1 MHQGYDLVRALA
13 IVLGVGA
20 VASIVSHRLRQPVVL
35 GYLLAG
41 VMIGPHV
48 PVPIVAEPE
57 VVHTLSELGVI
68 LLMFYLGLE
77 FSLRK
82 LLRVGPSASITAIVQ
97 SSLLMWLG
105 FATGRL
111 FGWSTYESLFTGAIV
126 AISSTTII
134 AKAFEE
140 QKIRGKLRE
149 FVVGILIVE
158 DLVAILLMATL
169 TAVATGTGLSPL
181 SLGRTA
187 ARLGAFLVALVVVGL
202 LLVPRAVRKIISLQR
217 PELTVTTTVALCFGG
232 ALLARQLG
240 YSVALGAFLAGSLVA
255 ESGEEHQIVHLIQ
268 PLRDVFGAVFF
279 VSVGMMMDPR
289 VIVQHWLP
297 VVVLSAVV
305 ILGKITSVTLG
316 AFLTGNGLTRSI
328 QTGMSLAQIGEFSF
342 IIAGLG
348 LSLHATSASLFPI
361 AVAVSFITTLL
372 TPWLIRSSER
382 VARAIDSNLPRPLQT
397 FAALYGSWLDRAR
410 MRGGPADDESVNAA
424 RRLFRMLALD
434 AAALGAIVLTMA
446 LGVDSARSY
455 LVDKAGLSPELARTS
470 IALGLAAL
478 AIPFCIGII
487 RVSRKLGRVL
497 VERAL
502 PATTGLDLAAA
513 PRRALLLT
521 LQIALVL
528 LVAAPLVAIT
538 QPLLRGFHGA
548 ELLLF
553 GVVVLGL
560 TVWRTAT
567 NLQGHVRASAQVLV
581 EALARQTRTG
591 GAITAPPPLH
601 AMFDALGEPV
611 SIELEPEAPAV
622 AKTLADLNLRGR
634 TGATVLAITRTGSS
648 IVVPSARERLRAGDV
663 LVIAGTREAS
673 EAARAILSGRAATSH
688 A

>member
-20 VASIVSHRLRQPVVL
+20 VASIVSQRLRQPVVL
-35 GYLLAG
+35 GYLIAG
-41 VMIGPHV
+41 LLIGPHV
-48 PVPIVAEPE
+48 AVPIVAEPE
-57 VVHTLSELGVI
+57 VVHTISELGVI

-82 LLRVGPSASITAIVQ
+82 LLRVGASASITAIVQ
-97 SSLLMWLG
+97 SSLLVWLG
-105 FATGRL
+105 FVTGRL

-140 QKIRGKLRE
+140 QQIHGKLRE

-169 TAVATGTGLSPL
+169 TAVATGAGLSPV

-187 ARLGAFLVALVVVGL
+187 ARLGVFLVVLVIVGL
-202 LLVPRAVRKIISLQR
+202 LVVPRAIRKIISLQK

-232 ALLARQLG
+232 ALLARQVG

-255 ESGEEHQIVHLIQ
+255 ESGEEHKIVHLIQ

-279 VSVGMMMDPR
+279 VSVGMMMDPK
-289 VIVQHWLP
+289 VIVEHWLP
-297 VVVLSAVV
+297 VLVLSAVV
-305 ILGKITSVTLG
+305 IIGKITSVTLG
-316 AFLTGNGLTRSI
+316 AFLTGNGLMRSI

-348 LSLHATSASLFPI
+348 ISLNATSASLFPI
-361 AVAVSFITTLL
+361 AVAVSCITTLL
-372 TPWLIRSSER
+372 TPWLIRASGH
-382 VARAIDSNLPRPLQT
+382 VAKTIDSNLPRPLQT

-410 MRGGPADDESVNAA
+410 IRGGTADDESLAAA
-424 RRLFRMLALD
+424 RRLFRMLVLD
-434 AAALGAIVLTMA
+434 AAALGAIILTTV
-446 LGVDSARSY
+446 LGVDSARAY
-455 LVDKAGLSPELARTS
+455 LVYEAGFTPELARTL

-478 AIPFCIGII
+478 AIPFCVGII
-487 RVSRKLGRVL
+487 RVSRRLGRVL

-528 LVAAPLVAIT
+528 LVAAPLVAVT
-538 QPLLRGFHGA
+538 QPLLRSFHGA
-548 ELLLF
+548 ELLLL

-560 TVWRTAT
+560 TVWRTAA
-567 NLQGHVRASAQVLV
+567 NLEGHVRASAQVLV

-591 GAITAPPPLH
+591 EPIAAPPPLH
-601 AMFDALGEPV
+601 AMLDALGEPV
-611 SIELEPEAPAV
+611 SIELGPDAHAV
-622 AKTLADLNLRGR
+622 AKSLADLNLRGR
-634 TGATVLAITRTGSS
+634 TGATVLAITRPGSS

-663 LVIAGTREAS
+663 LVVAGTREAS
-673 EAARAILSGRAATSH
+673 DAARAILSGVRATT
-688 A
+688 